1 VAFRNQQAFDDPK
14 SRLAATGVDLR
25 RSNAITDPQG
35 RILAHAQTGG
45 MLSPVRHEIAAGAK
59 LFRFGSRTAGVARVA
74 AGAWWLEQSAFDQL
88 FRFAQVW
95 ELSIGMAMR
104 LLCLVR
110 PNGATRPCS
119 FVLARW
125 SRYLRGA
132 ALPCRSSRLPRL
144 AAPPFACRIRT
155 TLPHGEYISFS
166 SPVLLTTR
174 TCSLSRWSR
183 ITRSTP
189 PPLSAASSISDRLR
203 RSHSGI

>member
-1 VAFRNQQAFDDPK
+1 MAFRNQQAFDDPK

-104 LLCLVR
+104 LLCLVPPEWSDATLLIR
-110 PNGATRPCS
+110 ARAVEPLLAWRGLAMSVVTPAKAGGAPVRMPHQNDIA
-119 FVLARW
+119 AR
-125 SRYLRGA
+125 RVYQLFI
-132 ALPCRSSRLPRL
+132 PRT
-144 AAPPFACRIRT
+144 AYD
-155 TLPHGEYISFS
+155 PHVQ
-166 SPVLLTTR
+166 PLTVEQDY
-174 TCSLSRWSR
+174 
-183 ITRSTP
+183 
-189 PPLSAASSISDRLR
+189 PLDSAAAQRGFLYL
-203 RSHSGI
+203 